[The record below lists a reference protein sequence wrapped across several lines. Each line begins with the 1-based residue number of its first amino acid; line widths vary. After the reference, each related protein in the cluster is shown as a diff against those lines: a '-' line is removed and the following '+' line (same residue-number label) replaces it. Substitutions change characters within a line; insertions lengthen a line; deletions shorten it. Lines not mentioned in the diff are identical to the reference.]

1 MIAKGS
7 AEKME
12 SGVKIAICDDE
23 AAGRE
28 SVERMC
34 RAFFEEKER
43 FVGMPDIQVF
53 ASGKEMAEIMIFCCW
68 ISKCRSRTVSTSRSI
83 MKRTGNGRESS
94 LRPAIGNGYW
104 KHSGRMLSVF

>member
-34 RAFFEEKER
+34 RAFF
-43 FVGMPDIQVF
+43 
-53 ASGKEMAEIMIFCCW
+53 
-68 ISKCRSRTVSTSRSI
+68 
-83 MKRTGNGRESS
+83 
-94 LRPAIGNGYW
+94 
-104 KHSGRMLSVF
+104 